1 MSKLYNTLEKIR
13 TGEQG
18 VFSNSKSASAKGLGS
33 NAKKSGKRRIIL
45 LGSAG
50 VLVLVL
56 VVFLVFSQ
64 RKDAKPPA
72 TGETRTA
79 DSVTQPGTT
88 DQFASP
94 VSRTDDSQILAP
106 TSPASPTAFLTGTA
120 DDLYRQLNDTGIDLV
135 EKNQHWQGIY
145 FFEQAR
151 KHQPERVEALINMA
165 VAAAELGLRAPAK
178 RLFIQA
184 HALAPNHPLLRKNL
198 DLLGQA
204 DFFDDQWVASLFAGP
219 TLPGQT
225 THPQ

>member
-18 VFSNSKSASAKGLGS
+18 VFSNTKSASAKGFGP
-33 NAKKSGKRRIIL
+33 NADKSRKRRIIL

-50 VLVLVL
+50 VLVLAL

-64 RKDAKPPA
+64 RKVAKPPA
-72 TGETRTA
+72 TGETLIA
-79 DSVTQPGTT
+79 DPIAPVGIT

-94 VSRTDDSQILAP
+94 VSRTDDSQKLAP
-106 TSPASPTAFLTGTA
+106 TSPASPTASHTGTA
-120 DDLYRQLNDTGIDLV
+120 DDLYRQLNDTGIELV

-178 RLFIQA
+178 RLFSDA

-204 DFFDDQWVASLFAGP
+204 DFFDDQWVASLFSGT
-219 TLPGQT
+219 TLPGQNT
-225 THPQ
+225 KPQ

>member
-18 VFSNSKSASAKGLGS
+18 VFSKKKSASAKGLGS
-33 NAKKSGKRRIIL
+33 NADKSGKRRIIL

-50 VLVLVL
+50 VLVLAL
-56 VVFLVFSQ
+56 VVFLVVSQ

-72 TGETRTA
+72 TGDA
-79 DSVTQPGTT
+79 VTTDPVAQPGTT

-94 VSRTDDSQILAP
+94 GSPTVESPTLAP
-106 TSPASPTAFLTGTA
+106 PPPASPSASLAGTA
-120 DDLYRQLNDTGIDLV
+120 DDLYQQLNDTGIELV
-135 EKNQHWQGIY
+135 EKNQHWQGIS

-151 KHQPERVEALINMA
+151 RHQPERVEALINMA

-178 RLFIQA
+178 RLFSEA

-204 DFFDDQWVASLFAGP
+204 NFFDDQWVASLFTDP
-219 TLPGQT
+219 TLPGQST
-225 THPQ
+225 KPQ